1 MKAVI
6 LAGGHGKR
14 LRPLTED
21 KPKNMVEVCGK
32 PIIDWQIK
40 WLKSYGVTSIVIL
53 ANYMRDKL
61 INHLGSGEKF
71 GVKVAFAIEDGPLG
85 TGGALKNAEHILGSD
100 KQFLM
105 VNGDIISNMNLRN
118 LKLGRNDVAALALTP
133 LKSPYGVIQTSNSKI
148 TRFDEKPTLR
158 EYWINAGTYVMSSG
172 IFDYLPNK
180 GDIEKT
186 AFPELARKKKLA
198 GIKFPNSYW
207 RSIDNIKDLEETGKD
222 IQEKRVWK

>member
-32 PIIDWQIK
+32 PIVDWQIR
-40 WLKSYGVTSIVIL
+40 WLKSHGVTSVVIL

-100 KQFLM
+100 EQFLM
-105 VNGDIISNMNLRN
+105 VNGDIISNMNLKS
-118 LKLGRNDVAALALTP
+118 LKLGKNDVAALALTP

-148 TRFDEKPTLR
+148 IRFDEKPTLK
-158 EYWINAGTYVMSSG
+158 EYWINAGIYVMSSG
-172 IFDYLPNK
+172 IFDYLPDK

-207 RSIDNIKDLEETGKD
+207 RSIDNIKDLEETSKD